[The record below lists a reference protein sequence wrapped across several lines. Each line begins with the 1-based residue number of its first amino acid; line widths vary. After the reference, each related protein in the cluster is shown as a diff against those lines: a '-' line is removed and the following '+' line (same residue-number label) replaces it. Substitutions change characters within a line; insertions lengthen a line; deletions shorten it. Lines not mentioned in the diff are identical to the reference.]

1 MPLPKLKIKFRN
13 QTGFTFIE
21 IIIASLILTLIV
33 AAVVKYHT
41 SVGASKGQEY
51 YLKAVQAAKS
61 EMDKLRA
68 LYELKY
74 DDSTAKEFD
83 ETGLPTD
90 IFLFKFTSST
100 SIDLPSPIY
109 HVYYSDHG
117 YSNEFL
123 KSIGAKSGVTD
134 YKLYHQY
141 YEDAYV
147 TDTDDIDGRTFT
159 YFTNDGNTITNTDGA
174 NGKVDLSIVVID
186 DMGSPED
193 REDDLIGNIGWWVEN
208 VPAGE
213 PNSTAKCKKVTF
225 ALQFWYPGQDW
236 TEFDP
241 EVIVIKTT
249 LVKP

>member
-1 MPLPKLKIKFRN
+1 MEKSISKLDEQK
-13 QTGFTFIE
+13 GFTLIE
-21 IIIASLILTLIV
+21 VIVASLVLTLIV
-33 AAVVKYHT
+33 AAVVQYHT
-41 SVGASKGQEY
+41 SAGVSKGQQY
-51 YLKAVQAAKS
+51 YLKAVKTATT
-61 EMDKLRA
+61 ELDKLRA

-74 DDSTAKEFD
+74 DDSTVTEFD

-117 YSNEFL
+117 YSGEFL
-123 KSIGAKSGVTD
+123 KSIGANNTVKD
-134 YKLYHQY
+134 YHQY
-141 YEDAYV
+141 YEANYV

-159 YFTNDGNTITNTDGA
+159 YLTDDGNTVTGTNGA
-174 NGKVDLSIVVID
+174 NGQVDASIVVID

-193 REDDLIGNIGWWVEN
+193 REDDLIGNIGWWVED
-208 VPAGE
+208 VSISG
-213 PNSTAKCKKVTF
+213 TVYLKKITF
-225 ALQFWYPGQDW
+225 ALQFWYPGQDE

-241 EVIVIKTT
+241 EVIVLKTT